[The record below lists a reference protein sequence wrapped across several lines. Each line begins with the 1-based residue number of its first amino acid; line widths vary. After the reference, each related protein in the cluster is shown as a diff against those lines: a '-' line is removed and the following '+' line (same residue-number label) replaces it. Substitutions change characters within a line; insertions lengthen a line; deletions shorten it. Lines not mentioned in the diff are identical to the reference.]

1 VQDHLAKRR
10 WEWQHAAEKERQMS
24 IRLRKISIE
33 GFKSIRKLES
43 FEPGDLTVFI
53 GANGAG
59 KSNFISLF
67 RALSHMMSGEIQT
80 HVSMTGRAHSWLF
93 DGPETTSEISASL
106 HMETEKGTN
115 EYEFG
120 LEYGAGDTLF
130 FEKERYRFLPQGCAV
145 PDPKTSLGGG
155 HVESKLR
162 DLAERGSPTPA
173 AIRSLLRKVIVHQF
187 HNTSY
192 TSRMKQAW
200 ALNENRWLKEDG
212 GNLAPFLLRL
222 RTEQPTYY
230 ARIVRTIRQSIP
242 FFADFDLQPSNGD
255 VLLDWRETGSDR
267 VFGAHQASDGMLRFF
282 ALVALLLQPAADLPG
297 VLILD
302 EPELGLHPHA
312 ITTIA
317 SLIKAASASTQI
329 LLATQSVTLLN
340 EFEADHVVV
349 VERKGRESTFS
360 RKSKE
365 ELAAWL
371 EEYSLGELWEKNILG
386 GQPA

>member
-1 VQDHLAKRR
+1 
-10 WEWQHAAEKERQMS
+10 MS
-24 IRLRKISIE
+24 IRLKQISIE
-33 GFKSIRKLES
+33 GFKSIRRLDK
-43 FEPGDLTVFI
+43 FEPGDLTVLI

-59 KSNFISLF
+59 KSNLISFF
-67 RALSHMMSGEIQT
+67 RALSHIMSAGLQD
-80 HVSMTGRAHSWLF
+80 HVTKTGRAHAWLF
-93 DGPETTSEISASL
+93 DGPETTSALFASL
-106 HMETEKGTN
+106 CMETERGTN

-120 LEYGAGDTLF
+120 LEWVPGDTLS
-130 FEKERYRFLPQGCAV
+130 FEREHYRFLPQGCDA
-145 PDPKTSLGGG
+145 PDPKKSLEAG

-162 DLAERGSPTPA
+162 DLAEHGAPTPA
-173 AIRSLLRKVIVHQF
+173 AIRTLLRKIVVHQF

-200 ALNENRWLKEDG
+200 LLNDSRWLKEDG
-212 GNLAPFLLRL
+212 ANLAPFLLRL
-222 RTEQPTYY
+222 RSEQPPYY
-230 ARIVRTIRQSIP
+230 ARIVRTIRQSLP
-242 FFADFDLQPSNGD
+242 FFEDFELEPSNGD
-255 VLLDWRETGSDR
+255 VLLDWREKGTDR
-267 VFGAHQASDGMLRFF
+267 VFSADQASDGMLRFF

-312 ITTIA
+312 IATIA
-317 SLIKAASASTQI
+317 SLIKAASESTQI

-349 VERKGRESTFS
+349 VERKGRESIFT
-360 RKSKE
+360 RKSKQ

-371 EEYSLGELWEKNILG
+371 EDYSLGELWEKNIIG